1 MTRTLTGMMAALAL
15 LATAG
20 TASAAAPGEV
30 FGVAGLPL
38 PPGGIPAAQ
47 SGDYDDERYRSEAS
61 ADGRYVAFV
70 SAADTLDPA
79 AHPDTVNVFRKDRVT
94 GEVALVS
101 RADGVAAA
109 GPAASGWEP
118 RISADGTR
126 ISWLT
131 RAALD
136 PADTD
141 AATDAYLRDLVA
153 GTTTLL
159 SPETTDPVSGHDLS
173 ADAAYVALAT
183 ASPLAGVSDVNG
195 VSDVYR
201 RRLVD
206 GDTALV
212 SRASGAATAATG
224 ASRSPS
230 ISGNGRWV
238 AFASVANDVVSVSIE
253 GAPGAADVFARDMTG
268 GTTYLVSRK
277 HDAVVTNTGG
287 NGGSDE
293 PDIAGTPSTSA
304 TVLVAYDSAATDL
317 SAAGDASPASSVYV
331 RHLGS
336 VPSILVS
343 RATGAAGANAESR
356 AHTPSITANGR
367 TIAFASDAGN
377 LGAGADYYGV
387 YVRDLD
393 AATTVLGS
401 ARNRYSVAP
410 ALSADGTLLTWD
422 DGFSDDVPE
431 GDADVPGVLAR
442 PLPGGPVEL
451 VSRPP
456 GSAPFVAPA
465 ATTSGARAGTRL
477 LSADG
482 RYVVFESSSA
492 RLPGSGPG
500 SRVFRRD
507 TRTGA
512 VELVSRPTGAD
523 GAAPPGYFVD
533 PAISADGSR
542 VAFVAYTPLEPADP
556 DDGEAEV
563 YVRDLATNTTILA
576 SRADGA
582 DGAVANT
589 SATHVAI
596 SAGGRHVTFVS
607 TAGNL
612 GMPGGVEHVFWRDL
626 DAGRTQVVDRA
637 DGAEGAVAAAAS
649 DAGSLS
655 GDGRLVVFSTLAA
668 GLDPADPAP
677 GLDRDVFVRDTTA
690 QTTRLVSRGSG
701 ADGPDSTGVA
711 SNGVISSDGTVVA
724 FSATDETLAPEGGP
738 WGGNE
743 QIVLRNLVSGQNSLA
758 SRAPDGAP
766 ADADARQ
773 PALGADGGVV
783 AFESNAG
790 NLAPVA
796 PGTAM
801 RSVFA
806 RTMATGA
813 VARPP
818 SFGLAG
824 SQDGAYSPSLSDD
837 GQCLAFDALGHNAFT
852 GPAGDYRTRYVFVVS
867 GSCPKAVPVLPE
879 PPVAGKPPELTDARM
894 TRRRFRVAKRR
905 TAEIARRAKKGTA
918 FRFVLSAPATVT
930 IRIERARAGRRKG
943 GKCVKPRK
951 GLTRRCTRFTRVH
964 RLTRTLPAG
973 AARVAYTGRV
983 GKRKLAP
990 GRHRATLRAVNAD
1003 GRSAAVRLRFRVVRG

>member
-1 MTRTLTGMMAALAL
+1 MTAALTL

-38 PPGGIPAAQ
+38 PAGAIAAAQ
-47 SGDYDDERYRSEAS
+47 SGEYDDERYRSEAS

-101 RADGVAAA
+101 RADGVAGAA
-109 GPAASGWEP
+109 PAASGWEP

-141 AATDAYLRDLVA
+141 TATDAYLRDLVA

-159 SPETTDPVSGHDLS
+159 SPGTPDSVSGHDLS

-183 ASPLAGVSDVNG
+183 MSPLADASDANG
-195 VSDVYR
+195 MSDVYR
-201 RRLVD
+201 RRLSD
-206 GDTALV
+206 GAVALV
-212 SRASGAATAATG
+212 SRTVAAATAANG

-238 AFASVANDVVSVSIE
+238 AFSSTADDLVPLFVGVAGS
-253 GAPGAADVFARDMTG
+253 APDVFARDMTG

-277 HDAVVTNTGG
+277 HDAVASNTGG

-293 PDIAGTPSTSA
+293 PDIAGSPTTSA
-304 TVLVAYDSAATDL
+304 TVVVAYDSSATDL
-317 SAAGDASPASSVYV
+317 AAAGDASATASVYA
-331 RHLGS
+331 RQLGS

-343 RATGAAGANAESR
+343 RATGAAGADAESR
-356 AHTPSITANGR
+356 AHSPSITADGG
-367 TIAFASDAGN
+367 TVAFASDAGN

-387 YVRDLD
+387 YVRVLG

-410 ALSADGTLLTWD
+410 ALSADGSLLTWD

-431 GDADVPGVLAR
+431 GDVDVAGVLAR
-442 PLPGGPVEL
+442 PLPAGPVEL

-456 GSAPFVAPA
+456 GTAPFVAPA
-465 ATTSGARAGTRL
+465 AATSGARAGTRL

-482 RYVVFESSSA
+482 RYVVFEAWSA
-492 RLPGSGPG
+492 RLAGTDSGP
-500 SRVFRRD
+500 RVFRRD

-512 VELVSRPTGAD
+512 LELVSRATGAD
-523 GAAPPGYFVD
+523 GAAPAGSFVD

-542 VAFVAYTPLEPADP
+542 VAFVAHTPLDPADP

-582 DGAVANT
+582 DGAAASV
-589 SATHVAI
+589 SATRVAI

-612 GMPGGVEHVFWRDL
+612 GVPGGVEHVFWRDL

-637 DGAEGAVAAAAS
+637 DGAEGALAATAS

-668 GLDPADPAP
+668 GLDPADPLP
-677 GLDRDVFVRDTTA
+677 GLDRDVFVRDTAA
-690 QTTRLVSRGSG
+690 QTTRLVSRASG
-701 ADGPDSTGVA
+701 ADGADSAGVA
-711 SNGVISSDGTVVA
+711 SNGVISSDGTAVA

-743 QIVLRNLVSGQNSLA
+743 QIVLRNLASAQNSLA
-758 SRAPDGAP
+758 SRAPGGAP

-796 PGTAM
+796 PGTAL
-801 RSVFA
+801 RSVFV

-879 PPVAGKPPELTDARM
+879 PPVAGTPPELTGASM
-894 TRRRFRVAKRR
+894 TRRRFRVAKGT
-905 TAEIARRAKKGTA
+905 TAQVARKAKKGTA

-930 IRIERARAGRRKG
+930 IRIERARPGRRKA
-943 GKCVKPRK
+943 GKCVKPRR

-983 GKRKLAP
+983 GTRKLAP

-1003 GRSAAVRLRFRVVRG
+1003 GRSAAVRLRFRVVRR